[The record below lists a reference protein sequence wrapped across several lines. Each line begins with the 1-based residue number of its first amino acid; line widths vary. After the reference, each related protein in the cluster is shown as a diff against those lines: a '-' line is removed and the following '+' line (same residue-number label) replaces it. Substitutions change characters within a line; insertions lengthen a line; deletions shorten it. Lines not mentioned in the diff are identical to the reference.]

1 MFSKHPQNKTKLH
14 YSTTPLRSQRG
25 WAERRQQWRKGG
37 SDRGRSQRATTTTMN
52 MTTTRTRTAM
62 TTTATSLDGNY
73 YPDGGYGFASDMGEK
88 PARGTASTSTQQAD
102 AQHSL

>member
-1 MFSKHPQNKTKLH
+1 
-14 YSTTPLRSQRG
+14 
-25 WAERRQQWRKGG
+25 
-37 SDRGRSQRATTTTMN
+37 MN